1 MKTWKRL
8 YAEGKLTTEAAAFAA
23 NKRPAEELYDL
34 ENDPHEVRNLAGDP
48 KYAAEL
54 RRHRNILKEWM
65 KESDD
70 KGQYPESTEGLLQ
83 VMYRWGDKCVNP
95 EYEAVRKKYGDVF
108 TAARNPGRR

>member
-8 YAEGKLTTEAAAFAA
+8 YAEGKLTPEAAAFAGD
-23 NKRPAEELYDL
+23 KRPTEELYDL
-34 ENDPHEVRNLAGDP
+34 KTDPHEVKNLANDP

-54 RRHRNILKEWM
+54 RRHRSILDRWM
-65 KESDD
+65 KETDD

-95 EYEAVRKKYGDVF
+95 EYEAVRTKYGKIS
-108 TAARNPGRR
+108 TGRRRK